1 MITDTKFKDDKRM
14 NDSFLM
20 LIFSL
25 PYLYDFAVGIVSVIF
40 ISRIAD
46 FNDNEKL
53 LYKNNDDEERRN
65 LLQAVR

>member
-1 MITDTKFKDDKRM
+1 
-14 NDSFLM
+14 M